1 MEFATNNMREK
12 ALQDS
17 TAMSSV
23 LHLPHSAWKPGMV
36 VVYLLREDQF
46 PTHPKKEWCGKIKEV
61 YTAVDALEVEV
72 LNRGYEGFEERV
84 YFKQIVRVESG
95 EGGK

>member
-1 MEFATNNMREK
+1 MEFAMNNIIEK

-17 TAMSSV
+17 TVMSIV
-23 LHLPHSAWKPGMV
+23 LNLPRSAWKPGMV

-46 PTHPKKEWCGKIKEV
+46 PTHPKKEWRGKIKKV
-61 YTAVDALEVEV
+61 YTTVDSLEVEV
-72 LNRGYEGFEERV
+72 LNRGYEGFEEQI

>member
-1 MEFATNNMREK
+1 MEFATNNIIEQ

-17 TAMSSV
+17 TVMSIV
-23 LHLPHSAWKPGMV
+23 PDFLRSAWKPGMV

-46 PTHPKKEWCGKIKEV
+46 PTHPKKEWYGKIKKV
-61 YTAVDALEVEV
+61 YTAVDALEVEI
-72 LNRGYEGFEERV
+72 LNGGYEGFEERV
-84 YFKQIVRVESG
+84 HFKQIVRVESG

>member
-23 LHLPHSAWKPGMV
+23 LHLPHSAWTPGMV

-46 PTHPKKEWCGKIKEV
+46 PTHPQKEWRGKIKHV

-72 LNRGYEGFEERV
+72 LNRGYEGYEERV

-95 EGGK
+95 QGEK

>member
-23 LHLPHSAWKPGMV
+23 LHLPHSAWKLGMV

-46 PTHPKKEWCGKIKEV
+46 PTHPKKEWRGKIKHV
-61 YTAVDALEVEV
+61 YTSVDALEVEV

-84 YFKQIVRVESG
+84 YFKQIVRVESEQG
-95 EGGK
+95 DK

>member
-1 MEFATNNMREK
+1 MEFAANNMKEK

-17 TAMSSV
+17 TTMSSV
-23 LHLPHSAWKPGMV
+23 LHLPHSGWKPGMV

-46 PTHPKKEWCGKIKEV
+46 PTHPEKEWRGKIKHV
-61 YTAVDALEVEV
+61 YSAVDALEVEV

-84 YFKQIVRVESG
+84 YFRQIVRVESEQG
-95 EGGK
+95 DK